1 MKNSA
6 QDLIASLVNE
16 LGVNQTQAQGGAGAI
31 FKAAQ
36 QRLGGG
42 QFEQLLGGIPGVKE
56 LLSKAP
62 NPGSGG
68 GLGGGLSGMLGGF
81 ASMAGRL
88 GVSNDAVQ
96 GAQLLA
102 AFSSLGLNK
111 DTLMKFIPI
120 VLKYL
125 ETHGGA
131 DRIAALRAALK
142 L

>member
-1 MKNSA
+1 MKNASL
-6 QDLIASLVNE
+6 DLVASLVKE
-16 LGVNQTQAQGGAGAI
+16 LGVSQTQAQGGAGAI

-36 QRLGGG
+36 TRLGDG
-42 QFEQLLGGIPGVKE
+42 QFDQLLGGIPGVKE
-56 LLSKAP
+56 LLRKAP
-62 NPGSGG
+62 NPGNGA
-68 GLGGGLSGMLGGF
+68 GLGGGLGGMLGGF
-81 ASMAGRL
+81 ASMAGKL
-88 GVSNDAVQ
+88 GVNNDAVQ

-111 DTLMKFIPI
+111 DTLVKFIPV

-131 DRIAALRAALK
+131 DRVAALRAALK

>member
-1 MKNSA
+1 M
-6 QDLIASLVNE
+6 QDLITALVNE
-16 LGVNQTQAQGGAGAI
+16 LSVSQSQAQGGAGAI

-36 QRLGGG
+36 TRLGDG
-42 QFEQLLGGIPGVKE
+42 QFEQLLGGIPGVKD

-62 NPGSGG
+62 NPGSG
-68 GLGGGLSGMLGGF
+68 GMLGGF

-88 GVSNDAVQ
+88 GVNNDAVQ

-102 AFSSLGLNK
+102 QFSSLGLGK
-111 DTLMKFIPI
+111 DTLMKFLPI